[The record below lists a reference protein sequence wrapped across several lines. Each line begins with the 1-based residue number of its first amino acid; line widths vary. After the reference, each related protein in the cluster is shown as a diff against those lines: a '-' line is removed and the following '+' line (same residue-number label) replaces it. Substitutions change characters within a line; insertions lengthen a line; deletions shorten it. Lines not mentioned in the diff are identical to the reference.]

1 MSTDAGDVEITGGF
15 AMIRFHRVVG
25 REAVVGMKRSVFKKE
40 PRKKKTEAASRDSSF
55 EESFVLL

>member
-1 MSTDAGDVEITGGF
+1 MEITGGF